1 MAREILEDCL
11 TRFPNQFELVLIAVK
26 RARQLARGSEAH
38 LPWGNHKSTV
48 LSLQEIAGRHVSR
61 EVMAEPDPPA
71 MTQPGIRTELLPGLD
86 DMSNDAG
93 APAYSKSAWRR
104 P

>member
-1 MAREILEDCL
+1 MARETLEACL
-11 TRFPNQFELVLIAVK
+11 SRFPNQFELVLVAAK

-38 LPWGNHKSTV
+38 LPWGDHKSTV
-48 LSLQEIAGRHVSR
+48 LSLQEIAAQHVSR

-71 MTQPGIRTELLPGLD
+71 VTPPGIRVELLPGLD

-93 APAYSKSAWRR
+93 PSAYSKPAWRR